1 MKLAHNNRQIT
12 KLTLRKTERHS
23 NDRLLFGRPYASSSH
38 QIQFVELGF
47 KPLQMFSF
55 VRWRGDRY
63 GTQTWRV
70 IVAQAGRS
78 GERLTRIPGVNPGAH
93 LLLHAIGK
101 TRAKRA
107 LRVIDVLSEA
117 HVLHEIAPA
126 YWRHMHLQISKNK
139 EPEPYEPKVFEAL
152 VRARTVS

>member
-1 MKLAHNNRQIT
+1 MRLAHDNSQIT
-12 KLTLRKTERHS
+12 KLTLRKAGRHS
-23 NDRLLFGRPYASSSH
+23 NDRLLFGRPCASSSD

-55 VRWRGDRY
+55 VRWRGDQY

-70 IVAQAGRS
+70 IVAQAGHPR
-78 GERLTRIPGVNPGAH
+78 ERLTRVPGVNPGAH
-93 LLLHAIGK
+93 LLLHAFGK
-101 TRAKRA
+101 ARAKRA

-126 YWRHMHLQISKNK
+126 YWRHVHLQISENK
-139 EPEPYEPKVFEAL
+139 EPEPYEPEVFEAL